1 MGKIPCQYQLST
13 KRVISVISDTFKIR
27 ESFNFFEITDST
39 LNRTQKGQQCRPLQS
54 LRVLKWF

>member
-1 MGKIPCQYQLST
+1 MGRIPCQYQLST
-13 KRVISVISDTFKIR
+13 KRVISDTFKFR
-27 ESFNFFEITDST
+27 ESFNLFEITDST